1 MSNFSDPPLLMSDE
15 DFEALEEILV
25 SDQVPEDCMDLEMLD
40 GFLAAILISPR
51 PIAPEQWLPAVW
63 SAHGDM
69 NFGGGRGLQRA
80 ISLVLAYYNEL
91 ATTLGCDEGECW
103 EPFCFATG
111 EDDESGNVA
120 GDLQLGDEWVTGF
133 SQGFELWPDG
143 WREDVPE
150 DSAEAVLSALE
161 EAIAPWSEDA
171 DEDEDADAGGM
182 ADEETRLGW
191 LAAAGETVNDVFA
204 RWRDLDLPA
213 PQILATGSAVAANVN
228 AEAGRNDVCPCGSG
242 KKYKKC
248 CGAPRD

>member
-1 MSNFSDPPLLMSDE
+1 MSNLSDPPLLMSDE

-25 SDQVPEDCMDLEMLD
+25 SDDVPEDCMDLEMLD

-51 PIAPEQWLPAVW
+51 PIAVEQWLPAVW
-63 SAHGDM
+63 SAHGEM

-91 ATTLGCDEGECW
+91 ATTLGGDDGECW

-111 EDDESGNVA
+111 EDGEPDELG
-120 GDLQLGDEWVTGF
+120 LGDEWVTGF
-133 SQGFELWPDG
+133 SQGFELWPVG

-150 DSAEAVLSALE
+150 DSAEVVLNALE
-161 EAIAPWSEDA
+161 EALAPWA
-171 DEDEDADAGGM
+171 EDEEAEEGAS

-213 PQILATGSAVAANVN
+213 PPIIANALATGATVAVN
-228 AEAGRNDVCPCGSG
+228 AEAGRNDACPCGSG